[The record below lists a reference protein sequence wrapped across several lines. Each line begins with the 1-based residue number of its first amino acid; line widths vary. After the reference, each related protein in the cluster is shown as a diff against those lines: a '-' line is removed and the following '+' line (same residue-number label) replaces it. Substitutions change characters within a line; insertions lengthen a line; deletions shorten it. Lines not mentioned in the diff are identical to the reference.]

1 VSGFI
6 FACIWAI
13 SANVIAMVHDAPK
26 YRIHW
31 VFARVLVLCLPFVIW
46 RVGVDH
52 GTGWM
57 LAALGVAIFQLRLM
71 LNHMG
76 KQAIAKLKEIL

>member
-1 VSGFI
+1 MNGI
-6 FACIWAI
+6 IYACLWAI

-31 VFARVLVLCLPFVIW
+31 VLARILILCLPFVIW
-46 RVGVDH
+46 RVGMDY
-52 GTGWM
+52 GLNWQ

-76 KQAIAKLKEIL
+76 KQLISKLRQFR